1 MRTRG
6 AACPRGTTRG
16 TERGCGGPE
25 RPSRNG
31 ALSFECVSA
40 SPAASK
46 CSSTFECAPAWLPQ
60 GEKPTKGCTWHLC
73 QTVQTGGG
81 RRKFGRTSAKSPW
94 GDLTGMLCLQRLRE
108 PALRS
113 RSASLWSLWSFNE
126 RHTAAR
132 TFLGPMDRNA
142 VVSTAAGAGPGAIA
156 GFDTDNPDRPLLG
169 EPPSSSRSRRDQ
181 QEQNKTGCAYS
192 PSPVCPTHVPQ
203 AAPHGVCV
211 GPLNY
216 HSGSYPHTP
225 LLGQWRGSA
234 SDAQASQEAK
244 DSSSSQGQP
253 ERDPR
258 SASGRHLGDQR

>member
-1 MRTRG
+1 MAAAMAFRMSALLTGFVSPPVDSRG
-6 AACPRGTTRG
+6 QPSPAEGPELRQGCIFL
-16 TERGCGGPE
+16 TEPASVGPVSSSGRGCPFAIFEAAAVLAPQPMLACLEAQE
-25 RPSRNG
+25 R
-31 ALSFECVSA
+31 A
-40 SPAASK
+40 S
-46 CSSTFECAPAWLPQ
+46 
-60 GEKPTKGCTWHLC
+60 
-73 QTVQTGGG
+73 
-81 RRKFGRTSAKSPW
+81 
-94 GDLTGMLCLQRLRE
+94 LCLR
-108 PALRS
+108 
-113 RSASLWSLWSFNE
+113 SLWSLWSFNE

-132 TFLGPMDRNA
+132 TFLGPMVRNA

-156 GFDTDNPDRPLLG
+156 GFDTENSDQPLLG
-169 EPPSSSRSRRDQ
+169 EPPSSSRDQ
-181 QEQNKTGCAYS
+181 KEQNKTGCAYS
-192 PSPVCPTHVPQ
+192 PSPVCSTHVPH